1 MGRNANCHRCLT
13 LVLLAVLVTAIAP
26 ARLALADDGQ
36 SPSTV
41 QIVFDG
47 SANGSS
53 AASVHE
59 AFRDPKVSR
68 VVVVD
73 KALARAMPAEA
84 SSLLF
89 TIRNVR
95 ENGLLTSVSRCSVVD
110 GKPLMTV
117 RMSQFKG
124 PRNSYACDA
133 PVPVSLVSA
142 AVGFD
147 VTAIESLN
155 VAAEAGVPMT
165 VGRRG
170 VHPCG
175 SPQLLS
181 MVTIL
186 MMFAFDRIALSQVR
200 QGGWWASAS
209 RGTFPSG
216 LMTRCCVIRA

>member
-13 LVLLAVLVTAIAP
+13 LVLLAVLVTAIVP

-117 RMSQFKG
+117 GMSQFKG

-170 VHPCG
+170 V
-175 SPQLLS
+175 SS
-181 MVTIL
+181 MRLTSTPVYGYYSYDVC
-186 MMFAFDRIALSQVR
+186 FGQNRIVA
-200 QGGWWASAS
+200 
-209 RGTFPSG
+209 GTARRLVGICFQRDFSF
-216 LMTRCCVIRA
+216 RSDD